1 MTDTLSF
8 RDKPGYFASCSVPSR
23 ITVAPAFS
31 SEPGISRTRFNFHF
45 LTPDAAAARHL
56 EIGFS
61 FPAVN
66 IVGVWTPSIGMVR
79 DLKSDWFDG
88 FDCMMSVSAP
98 VVCLYSNSGQNCHTI
113 ALSETRQR
121 LSFAYGIREENGR
134 MVIRISL
141 DLPVDVC
148 REDYSLEIWESMA
161 AKPYYQVL
169 DDVRLYWES
178 VPGYAILPVPAAAR
192 KPLYS
197 FWYSYHQGVD
207 AENVEA
213 ECRQAA
219 DMGFETVIVDDGWQ
233 TNDNHRGYAYCG
245 DWEPT
250 PEKFPDFPAH
260 IRRVQD
266 MGLKYMIWFSVPF
279 VGVHAKCYEQFKDRF
294 LYFLDWTEAGVLDLR
309 YPEVRQYLIDTYV
322 KAVRDWGVDG
332 LKLDFINEFY
342 MRHDAAP
349 YNSAMDY
356 TDIQD
361 ALGRL
366 LSDTIAAVKVYKPEI
381 LIEFRQTYIGPE
393 IRRYG
398 NMLRVSDCP
407 GAVLANRVGVIDLRL
422 LSGQTAVHSDML
434 MWHPEETVENAAL
447 QVLSCIFS
455 TIQISVRLKETRPE
469 IRQMLDFWLNF
480 MKKHEVLLQETPL
493 EPAQPQNLYPLVHAA
508 NAGQGEELLIAY
520 SENHLLQLAERMEH
534 FYYINAG
541 GAGELL
547 LCGDSDSESRD
558 RAYIIR
564 DCMGEVLSEGILRR
578 GTCQSVWMP
587 EAGLI
592 EVSLSDN

>member
-1 MTDTLSF
+1 MNDVFAF
-8 RDKPGYFASCSVPSR
+8 REEPGYFAECSVPAQ
-23 ITVAPAFS
+23 ITITDLS
-31 SEPGISRTRFNFHF
+31 GSDSEHPKTRFDFHF
-45 LTPDAAAARHL
+45 LQPDLADSRHL
-56 EIGFS
+56 EIKFS
-61 FPAVN
+61 FPAIN
-66 IVGVWTPSIGMVR
+66 IAGVWTPSIGMGR

-88 FDCMMSVSAP
+88 FDSMLSVSAP

-121 LSFAYGIREENGR
+121 LTFAYGIREENGR
-134 MVIRISL
+134 MIIRISM
-141 DLPVDVC
+141 DLPRDVC
-148 REDYSLEIWESMA
+148 REDYSMEVWESTA
-161 AKPYYQVL
+161 AEPYYKVL
-169 DDVRLYWES
+169 NDVRLYWES
-178 VPGYAILPVPAAAR
+178 FPGYEILPVPETAR

-197 FWYSYHQGVD
+197 FWYSYHQEVT

-260 IRRVQD
+260 IRKVQD

-294 LYFLDWTEAGVLDLR
+294 LYFLDWTDAGVLDLR

-349 YNSAMDY
+349 YKAGMDY

-393 IRRYG
+393 VRRYG

-434 MWHPEETVENAAL
+434 MWHPDETLENAAL
-447 QVLSCIFS
+447 QVLSCLFS
-455 TIQISVRLKETRPE
+455 TIQISVRLAQSRPE
-469 IRQMLDFWLNF
+469 IRQMLDFWLTF
-480 MKKHEVLLQETPL
+480 MKKHELLLQETPL
-493 EPAQPQNLYPLVHAA
+493 EPAQPQNLYPQVHVCSHSIH
-508 NAGQGEELLIAY
+508 EELLIAY
-520 SENHLLQLAERMEH
+520 SKNEFLDIDAREEN
-534 FYYINAG
+534 FFYINAG
-541 GAGELL
+541 GESSLL
-547 LCGDSDSESRD
+547 LTGASDNDRDYTLMDCCGRPLLTDTLP
-558 RAYIIR
+558 A
-564 DCMGEVLSEGILRR
+564 R
-578 GTCQSVWMP
+578 GYKRIHMP
-587 EAGLI
+587 EAGILTI
-592 EVSLSDN
+592 I